1 MESFLFCVEI
11 SLIGFT
17 WIVLVDLMADP
28 KQVPIAKIFKF
39 WIWVSLMLYLSEYS
53 TVCLNLPA

>member
-11 SLIGFT
+11 SWIGFT

-28 KQVPIAKIFKF
+28 KQVSIAKIFKF